1 MFCTMAS
8 IKSPAGRR
16 VLGISYHGNYHPGH
30 AGSVSRKF
38 QGFRHGGR
46 RAVIVRFGAFTLD
59 AAARQLTR
67 EGREVR
73 LPPKA
78 FDLLVFLVER
88 RPSVVDKATLRERL
102 WPATHVVEASLSN
115 LVAEIRALTGG
126 DAAPLVRTVHGVGYA
141 FGAEVE
147 ELSEPAGGHAPDL
160 APCWVVW
167 RDRVLPLAPGDNVVG
182 RDRACAVWIDESGV
196 SRRHACIRVPA
207 GGRTGSA
214 GVTIEDLHSTNGTF
228 LRGRAVTT
236 PAELADGDKLRIG
249 PEVLVFRSRASTDA
263 PTKRVRRARRAAG
276 D

>member
-1 MFCTMAS
+1 MT
-8 IKSPAGRR
+8 
-16 VLGISYHGNYHPGH
+16 
-30 AGSVSRKF
+30 
-38 QGFRHGGR
+38 
-46 RAVIVRFGAFTLD
+46 VRFGSFTLD

-67 EGREVR
+67 DGQDVR

-78 FDLLVFLVER
+78 FDLLVFLLER

-147 ELSEPAGGHAPDL
+147 EVAEPATGHAPDR
-160 APCWVVW
+160 APCWIVW
-167 RDRVLPLAPGDNVVG
+167 RDRLLPLGPGENLVG
-182 RDRACAVWIDESGV
+182 RDRACTVWIDESGV

-207 GGRTGSA
+207 GDRDGSS
-214 GVTIEDLHSTNGTF
+214 GVTIEDLRSTNGTF

-236 PAELADGDKLRIG
+236 PAQLADGDRLRIG

-263 PTKRVRRARRAAG
+263 PTKRVRRPRHGGRS
-276 D
+276 